1 MASTT
6 RVNINGA
13 IDTSQTV
20 LANMNLIANSSQAFI
35 TWDPAEGQWETVLN
49 TTGSR
54 VADFDDS
61 NIVGSISV
69 TGSGISDL
77 YNRVRITFNN
87 ADMRG
92 QPDERILSIDAADR
106 FANELDNELALDF
119 KIITDPVQAELLA
132 AIELKQS
139 RVDLIIQF
147 TTDYTSI
154 QRKPGELIGI
164 TNENYFVGSTANP
177 KVFRIVSIEEIDGED
192 GGILLNFTCI
202 EYDNAVYSTAGL
214 TREQRE
220 TVSDIVP
227 ASTNVCVIEKDVEA
241 TVDQVTDAF
250 DGLAANGL
258 MVNALSRFI
267 NSTIAQSAN
276 TGDYLLLDNVNFV
289 APYTATYHLSS
300 IFDQNSSGAEGG
312 RGSTYSENQDFIAV
326 KLDIYDGATLI
337 LSEGSGGP
345 GSWYWQDYALASQI
359 NLEAGKTYN
368 LQVGAVNFTQS
379 NPTAT
384 ANFTV
389 LTSIYTIG

>member
-1 MASTT
+1 
-6 RVNINGA
+6 
-13 IDTSQTV
+13 
-20 LANMNLIANSSQAFI
+20 MNLIANSSQAFI

-92 QPDERILSIDAADR
+92 QPDERILSIPAADR

-202 EYDNAVYSTAGL
+202 EYDNAGYSTAGL
-214 TREQRE
+214 TRQQRE

-227 ASTNVCVIEKDVEA
+227 ASTNHCVIEKDVEA
-241 TVDQVTDAF
+241 TVDDLVTAIEQ
-250 DGLAANGL
+250 GNGINLSAASGYFT
-258 MVNALSRFI
+258 A
-267 NSTIAQSAN
+267 TAPQSASVSNYYTLN
-276 TGDYLLLDNVNFV
+276 TITFT
-289 APYTATYHLSS
+289 APATATYVINT
-300 IFDQNSSGAEGG
+300 IFEQSTSGAEGG
-312 RGSTYSENQDFIAV
+312 RGSTYSENEDYIAV
-326 KLDIYDGATLI
+326 IVDVINSSGTTIDTG
-337 LSEGSGGP
+337 GSGGP
-345 GSWYWQDYALASQI
+345 GAWYWTDLAVPQEVS
-359 NLEAGKTYN
+359 LTAGESYS
-368 LQVGAVNFTQS
+368 LQFLAANYTQS
-379 NPTAT
+379 NPSASAT
-384 ANFTV
+384 FNVSYNVFTV
-389 LTSIYTIG
+389 R